1 VDRSDSVIT
10 LVDIFRQAQ
19 IAPNVK
25 STAQRINR
33 WAEANGLRRSQ
44 RDPIT
49 PCNRRQLPQ
58 YLQPYGLMHE
68 TQRSSPRA
76 CRLILRGKMAAN
88 RVDVAAAI
96 EQQKL
101 SGFLVALV
109 VTSWIITFFDGY
121 DMNVIGYAAPYFA
134 KEFNLTRL
142 MIGNVF
148 SAGTFGLLAG
158 GFLFGYLGDKI
169 GRRPAIIASTLSFGL
184 FTLLIALV
192 NSYEWLLL
200 LRFCVGVT
208 AGGMLPLAWALNI
221 EYAPKRYRATVVTLI
236 MIGYSLGT
244 ALGGPIANAL
254 APNYGWQSIFVFGGV
269 LSLISGCILFFTL
282 PESIRFLAS
291 QDRDPQVIVDTLQRV
306 APNLRVPAAAQFVV
320 ADEEGHSKS
329 FRPPLLFAD
338 DLRWITPLLWVA
350 YIFSSMATFF
360 LATWTPLVFEA
371 LHFTRTDAALAGTS
385 ISITGAIG
393 GLLLMRF
400 TDTKGAIAIAIM
412 PLLAIP
418 LLITVGVIDFDYAG
432 LFAATALIGLTV
444 IGGHFGMHTLA
455 GMYYPSHYLANGTGW
470 ATSVAKFGSIAG
482 PWIAGVILSTTLPVR
497 DIFAILAICPVVV
510 LICVVLIGR
519 IHTRLLREERLV
531 AAVQH

>member
-1 VDRSDSVIT
+1 
-10 LVDIFRQAQ
+10 
-19 IAPNVK
+19 
-25 STAQRINR
+25 
-33 WAEANGLRRSQ
+33 
-44 RDPIT
+44 
-49 PCNRRQLPQ
+49 
-58 YLQPYGLMHE
+58 
-68 TQRSSPRA
+68 
-76 CRLILRGKMAAN
+76 MASN
-88 RVDVAAAI
+88 RVDVSAI
-96 EQQKL
+96 IERQKL

-121 DMNVIGYAAPYFA
+121 DMNVIGFAAPYFA
-134 KEFNLTRL
+134 KEFDLTRM

-148 SAGTFGLLAG
+148 SAGTFGLLVG
-158 GFLFGYLGDKI
+158 GFLFGYLGDKV

-192 NSYEWLLL
+192 KSYQWLLL

-221 EYAPKRYRATVVTLI
+221 EYAPRRYRATVVTLI

-254 APNYGWQSIFVFGGV
+254 APNYGWQSIFVFGGA
-269 LSLISGCILFFTL
+269 LSLISGCILLVTL

-291 QDRDPQVIVDTLQRV
+291 QDRDPEIIARTLRRV
-306 APNLRVPAAAQFVV
+306 APDLNVPADAQFVV

-329 FRPPLLFAD
+329 FRPSLLFVD
-338 DLRWITPLLWVA
+338 DLRWITPLLWIA

-371 LHFTRTDAALAGTS
+371 LHFTRTDAALAGTL

-400 TDTKGAIAIAIM
+400 TDTKGAIAIAVM

-418 LLITVGVIDFDYAG
+418 LLIGVGVINFDYAG
-432 LFAATALIGLTV
+432 LVIATALIGLTV

-455 GMYYPSHYLANGTGW
+455 GMYYPSHYRANGTGW
-470 ATSVAKFGSIAG
+470 ATSVAKVGSIAG
-482 PWIAGVILSTTLPVR
+482 PWLAGIILSTTLPVR
-497 DIFAILAICPVVV
+497 NIFAILAICPAIV

-519 IHTRLLREERLV
+519 IHTRLLREESVMEPQRT
-531 AAVQH
+531 